1 MDKKKKI
8 ISLFC
13 IFNAVFNYGILNGK
27 ERRIKIFSAFYCL
40 INKFY
45 VYATLN
51 EGRDKNMEAT
61 ISAHMPGLVARVI
74 VGEGDHVSKGE
85 TVAVINCMKTELAVI
100 SEHDGKVKQVLVK
113 EWDEM
118 DVGSPM
124 IILESNEVK

>member
-1 MDKKKKI
+1 
-8 ISLFC
+8 
-13 IFNAVFNYGILNGK
+13 
-27 ERRIKIFSAFYCL
+27 
-40 INKFY
+40 
-45 VYATLN
+45 
-51 EGRDKNMEAT
+51 MEAT